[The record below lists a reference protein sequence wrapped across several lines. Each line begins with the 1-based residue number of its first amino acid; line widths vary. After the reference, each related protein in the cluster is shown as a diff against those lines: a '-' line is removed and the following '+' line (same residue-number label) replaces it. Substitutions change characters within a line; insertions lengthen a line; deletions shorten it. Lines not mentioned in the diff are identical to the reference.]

1 LHPNKARV
9 FGLSQKTFA
18 NPLILAYITPRANM
32 KAEIIK
38 GVAGLFVAQAAVIAV
53 LVKLLKTFSYRN
65 NIYFQEVI

>member
-1 LHPNKARV
+1 
-9 FGLSQKTFA
+9 
-18 NPLILAYITPRANM
+18 M